1 MTKFAAKVAIDA
13 RMSGHTGIGRYIRN
27 IVNALM
33 QRDDPFQIVLI
44 INPTEDPTAVWDWL
58 SIPKEQ
64 LPRIDIISFGKT
76 VPIYSL
82 QEQFWLPKV
91 LSEKKVD
98 LLHAPHFN
106 IPLLSNIPMLANIHD
121 VTYLTHPECAP
132 HRIGRVYTRY
142 MLKKAVQRVL
152 HVITGTRAAANDIQA
167 HFPVEDERLSVIG
180 HGPEEMAGWVAQVRR
195 GSCESISPRVRELS
209 RFILTVG
216 NHLPHKNQIT
226 AIEALAK
233 LGPLGFPDLI
243 LAIAGPTG
251 RGTAALEKAAKTF
264 GVQDRVEILG
274 AVEDKDLAYLYDNA
288 ALMIHPSKAEG
299 FGLPVLEAMRVA
311 CPVVASD
318 IPVLREVAADGAMF
332 CAPDNAEAFAG
343 AMGQLL
349 LQPNRAESLAKKA
362 VKRACQ
368 FSFTKAAEDTARIYS
383 QLIES
388 LKAKT

>member
-44 INPTEDPTAVWDWL
+44 VNPTEDPTAVWDWL
-58 SIPKEQ
+58 SIPKAQ
-64 LPRIDIISFGKT
+64 LPRIDIISFGKP

-91 LSEKKVD
+91 IAEKEVD
-98 LLHAPHFN
+98 LFHAPHFN
-106 IPLLSNIPMLANIHD
+106 LPLLSKVPILANIHD
-121 VTYLTHPECAP
+121 VTYLTHPESAP
-132 HRIGRVYTRY
+132 HGLGRLYAKY
-142 MLKKAVQRVL
+142 MLKKSAQRAL
-152 HVITGTRAAANDIQA
+152 HIITGTKAAAADIKS
-167 HFPVEDERLSVIG
+167 HLPLGDEDLSVIG

-195 GSCESISPRVRELS
+195 GSCESISPRVRELP

-216 NHLPHKNQIT
+216 NHLPHKNQVA

-233 LGPLGFPDLI
+233 LGPLGFPDLV
-243 LAIAGPTG
+243 LAIAGPRG
-251 RGTAALEKAAKTF
+251 RGTKALEAAAERF
-264 GVQDRVEILG
+264 GVKDRVEILG
-274 AVEDKDLAYLYDNA
+274 AVEDKDLAFLYDNA

-311 CPVVASD
+311 CPVVSSD
-318 IPVLREVAADGAMF
+318 IPALREVAEDGALF
-332 CAPDNAEAFAG
+332 CKPDNPEAFAG

-368 FSFTKAAEDTARIYS
+368 FSFEKAAEETSRIYS
-383 QLIES
+383 RLLSSVADKI
-388 LKAKT
+388 